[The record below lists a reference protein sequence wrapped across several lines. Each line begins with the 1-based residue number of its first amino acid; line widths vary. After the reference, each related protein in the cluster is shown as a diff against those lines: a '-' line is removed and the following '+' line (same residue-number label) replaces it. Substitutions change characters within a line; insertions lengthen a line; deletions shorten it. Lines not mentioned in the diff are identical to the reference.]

1 VGTYGNAGKGTWR
14 GPTLWDVDTGL
25 IKNFYPVP
33 SHERLSFQLRGEF
46 FNLFNHPQW
55 SDPNVNFSN
64 AAFGSTRATL
74 GTATG
79 NVATTADSRIIQLAL
94 KMLF

>member
-1 VGTYGNAGKGTWR
+1 
-14 GPTLWDVDTGL
+14 
-25 IKNFYPVP
+25 
-33 SHERLSFQLRGEF
+33 
-46 FNLFNHPQW
+46 
-55 SDPNVNFSN
+55 VNFSN
-64 AAFGSTRATL
+64 AAFGSTRSTI